1 MEIIALSRFRS
12 PALEGLFQEENEEWV
27 KNLRWDYG
35 PSLQI
40 IRGLVD
46 AFALSG
52 FVALTQGVPVGYL
65 FYLEDSGTGLIGNC
79 FVSRGS
85 LGTGVEERL
94 LNVAVEALKAK
105 PKIIRIESQFISFRP
120 WPCEG
125 FFHRHGFSC
134 YERYFMTRDCDTQ
147 TLVDLPQC
155 DVRLQTWDSS
165 NLEIASR
172 QLALAYEQIID
183 REISFHY
190 QSVRGCRS
198 FLGGIIEKPGCGK
211 FMQEASFGAW
221 DSSTGE
227 MVGFVLTSTV
237 SPLNGHIPQIVVAKQ
252 FQGKGVG
259 GWLLHHAIVAL
270 RLKRYRAV
278 SLSVTAQNKSACE
291 LYRRFRFDILIR
303 FQTSVW
309 KRKTDCA

>member
-105 PKIIRIESQFISFRP
+105 PKIIRIES
-120 WPCEG
+120 
-125 FFHRHGFSC
+125 
-134 YERYFMTRDCDTQ
+134 
-147 TLVDLPQC
+147 
-155 DVRLQTWDSS
+155 
-165 NLEIASR
+165 
-172 QLALAYEQIID
+172 
-183 REISFHY
+183 
-190 QSVRGCRS
+190 
-198 FLGGIIEKPGCGK
+198 
-211 FMQEASFGAW
+211 
-221 DSSTGE
+221 
-227 MVGFVLTSTV
+227 
-237 SPLNGHIPQIVVAKQ
+237 
-252 FQGKGVG
+252 
-259 GWLLHHAIVAL
+259 
-270 RLKRYRAV
+270 
-278 SLSVTAQNKSACE
+278 
-291 LYRRFRFDILIR
+291 
-303 FQTSVW
+303 
-309 KRKTDCA
+309 